1 MSSIIEQIYMLQLD
15 EEQEKIDLNK
25 DEEYITYEKLR
36 ATLTEE
42 QKKEFDKFVE
52 LYGDRLTL
60 KQEKMFHKG
69 FKIAFKLIKEIE

>member
-36 ATLTEE
+36 ETLSDE

-52 LYGDRLTL
+52 LYGDRLAF
-60 KQEKMFHKG
+60 KQEKMYRKG
-69 FKIAFKLIKEIE
+69 FQTAFKLLRELE

>member
-15 EEQEKIDLNK
+15 EEQEKIDLDK

-69 FKIAFKLIKEIE
+69 FKIAFKLVKEIE

>member
-1 MSSIIEQIYMLQLD
+1 MLQLD